1 VFPYSDFVVNYKT
14 IHSTMATKNTA
25 SSPVLTGIPKRSLD
39 RLLHYLTLQQITSG
53 KKPSFSPISYKRHPH
68 FLFQYHK
75 SFRLVSR
82 LKGSALCLLKTQ
94 YAKKPKNPV

>member
-1 VFPYSDFVVNYKT
+1 
-14 IHSTMATKNTA
+14 MAAKNTYQP
-25 SSPVLTGIPKRSLD
+25 SLTGIPKRSLD
-39 RLLHYLTLQQITSG
+39 RLLHYLAMQQIKNS
-53 KKPSFSPISYKRHPH
+53 KKPRKESSSTPVRHPH

-94 YAKKPKNPV
+94 FAKKPKNPV

>member
-1 VFPYSDFVVNYKT
+1 
-14 IHSTMATKNTA
+14 MAAKNIYQP
-25 SSPVLTGIPKRSLD
+25 SLTGIPKRSLD
-39 RLLHYLTLQQITSG
+39 NILHYLTVQKIHHDKHPHLPT
-53 KKPSFSPISYKRHPH
+53 PFYHKRHPH

-82 LKGSALCLLKTQ
+82 LKGSALSLLKTQ